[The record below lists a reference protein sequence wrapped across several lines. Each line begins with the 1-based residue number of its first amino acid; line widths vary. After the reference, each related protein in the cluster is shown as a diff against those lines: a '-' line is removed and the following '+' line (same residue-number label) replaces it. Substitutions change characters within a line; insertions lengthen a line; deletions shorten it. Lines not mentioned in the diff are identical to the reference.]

1 MVDLVK
7 LRKKAKEK
15 QEERASSNGGQVSVA
30 EVPVTPAEEPA
41 REEQFAPA
49 PPPPPKKTRN
59 EAKDEQRAPGTP
71 KRGAKSEPPPPAA
84 EESAGAA
91 PAVEEPAAL
100 GAPNDRLEEFKR
112 SAGTRQT
119 SQGIG
124 ADLRG
129 DENLIELLTFVIGR
143 EQYAI
148 SIEKIVEIIPPQN
161 ATRVPNAPPSVVG
174 IISLRGTIVTILDL
188 RRRLGHAAGARG
200 IDSRIIVVENKGETA
215 GFVVDRVLR
224 VIKTDPAK
232 IESHPVV
239 SPTEQSDHILGVF
252 QHGKSLSIYLDLE
265 RLLQD

>member
-15 QEERASSNGGQVSVA
+15 QEERASSNGGQTAVA
-30 EVPVTPAEEPA
+30 EAPVMPAKERA
-41 REEQFAPA
+41 RAEAA
-49 PPPPPKKTRN
+49 PPPEPKK
-59 EAKDEQRAPGTP
+59 AKRE
-71 KRGAKSEPPPPAA
+71 AKSEAKPEPGSATPAA
-84 EESAGAA
+84 EKRSDSAPTVEQPVADAA
-91 PAVEEPAAL
+91 QS
-100 GAPNDRLEEFKR
+100 DRLEEFKR
-112 SAGTRQT
+112 SAGVRQST
-119 SQGIG
+119 QGQG
-124 ADLRG
+124 AELRS
-129 DENLIELLTFVIGR
+129 DESLVELLTFVIGK

-161 ATRVPNAPPSVVG
+161 PTRVPNAPPSVVG

-188 RRRLGHAAGARG
+188 RRRLGHAAGSRG

-224 VIKTDPAK
+224 VIKTDPTK